1 VLRQMEEETAAE
13 QKGCAPACARALDGL
28 PRGAV
33 ARGCVGACSRAA
45 SQAPASDGGRWC
57 GAAQAA
63 RVRRA
68 AVRRG
73 HHV

>member
-1 VLRQMEEETAAE
+1 MRASQR
-13 QKGCAPACARALDGL
+13 ARALDGL

-33 ARGCVGACSRAA
+33 ARGRVGTCGRAA
-45 SQAPASDGGRWC
+45 SQAPALDGGRWC
-57 GAAQAA
+57 GAAQAP

-68 AVRRG
+68 AVRRR